1 MYSKYECAIIKIV
14 RTGIDLYPSHKEGHT
29 VNKSIIKSNYIFD
42 SIDDK
47 PYAGYII
54 MNGNRIESIT
64 NEIPQI
70 NPEDTF
76 LDYTDKFVSAGFVDT
91 HCFFTGW
98 LLQQL
103 PQDISELSTLQQ
115 FLDVVRLNDN
125 EVLLYSNNRLSNL
138 NQQFLNEHVSKPI
151 IVFDQYLE
159 SVEMNDLAYEMFKF
173 DNSTCYSEGFWR
185 LLKYILNLPQA
196 KDYFLQYQ
204 AMLNSFGITSMKEM
218 GFDDYFGFDKTLATL
233 RDNDELTTRVHFMSQ
248 PVGQPMN
255 LEHGIRM
262 RDLYHDEYL
271 AFSGYNQ
278 MTDGSISQNEG
289 LLKEPYRNQ
298 DFLVQKDIDWDTL
311 TKDTL
316 LADENGFRF
325 SLHAQ
330 GDGAIYKS
338 LEIFNQCRKDDQGRL
353 VNRHAMTDLEY
364 SDSDDFKLMG
374 ELGVVA
380 EVYPQIMSLYTR
392 QEKLDTIDDKLGEDR
407 RKDYWNRRAM
417 TDHGVII
424 SCATDL
430 PLLFDDIPQSVY
442 HSVHNLFKDSE
453 IPFNKENS
461 LSVSEL
467 LKAWTINGQYNL
479 DREKILGTLEPG
491 KLADITILS
500 ENIFDTNP
508 QDLKDV
514 HVELTIVGGKVVY
527 RKQR

>member
-185 LLKYILNLPQA
+185 LLKYILNLPLS
-196 KDYFLQYQ
+196 KDYFMKYQ
-204 AMLNSFGITSMKEM
+204 EMMNSFGITSIKEM
-218 GFDDYFGFDKTLATL
+218 GFDDYYGFTTVLEDL
-233 RDNDELTTRVHFMSQ
+233 RDNNKLTTRVHFMSQ
-248 PVGQPMN
+248 PVSKDMDLSYAQ
-255 LEHGIRM
+255 LM
-262 RDLYHDEYL
+262 REKYNDETM
-271 AFSGYNQ
+271 AFSGFNQ

-289 LLKEPYRNQ
+289 YLKEPYKNQ
-298 DFLVQKDIDWDTL
+298 NSICQKDIDWEKLKD
-311 TKDTL
+311 DTL
-316 LADENGFRF
+316 LADSNDFRF

-330 GDGAIYKS
+330 GDGAIYEC
-338 LEIFNQCRKDDQGRL
+338 LRIFDECKKDSNGKL
-353 VNRHAMTDLEY
+353 INRHAMTDLEF
-364 SDSDDFKLMG
+364 SDANDFIKMG
-374 ELGVVA
+374 ELGVIA
-380 EVYPQIMSLYTR
+380 EIYPQIMSLYTR
-392 QEKLDTIDDKLGEDR
+392 EEKINTIDEKLGESR
-407 RKDYWNRRAM
+407 RKDYWNRKAM
-417 TDHGVII
+417 IDNNVII

-430 PLLFDDIPQSVY
+430 PLLYDDIPQSIY
-442 HSVHNLFKDSE
+442 HSVYNLFVDSGDS
-453 IPFNKENS
+453 FNKQNALTIS
-461 LSVSEL
+461 QL

-479 DREKILGTLEPG
+479 YRENILGTLEPG

-500 ENIFDTNP
+500 ENIFEMHPNN
-508 QDLKDV
+508 LKDV
-514 HVELTIVGGKVVY
+514 HVVATIFDGKLVY
-527 RKQR
+527 QY